1 MTSRRSFAGTALR
14 VVTYL
19 DKKAARPSLCF
30 AGTAL
35 RAATYPDFEVK
46 DVLYCFVVTAFRV
59 VTCRRASPV
68 ALMLR
73 FAGTALR
80 VVTHLLLLLMTLIL
94 CFEGTELLSR
104 YIPQALSSQ
113 GQIVLRRYRVSGSY
127 LPLVVLAVV
136 EEELRRY
143 RASSVNLLGYSTGD
157 TAIVLHKSCT
167 SSGYSLFRVSLAK
180 PIAWFVK
187 PLERTAPVI
196 ISNNLVELYGLGLN
210 YETCPRAIAL

>member
-1 MTSRRSFAGTALR
+1 MTSRRSFAGT
-14 VVTYL
+14 V
-19 DKKAARPSLCF
+19 
-30 AGTAL
+30 L

-94 CFEGTELLSR
+94 CFAGTALLSR

-136 EEELRRY
+136 EGKLRRYRASSSYLPRDRFQKRLHALRRY
-143 RASSVNLLGYSTGD
+143 RASSVNLLGYGTGD

-180 PIAWFVK
+180 PFAWFVK

>member
-1 MTSRRSFAGTALR
+1 M
-14 VVTYL
+14 
-19 DKKAARPSLCF
+19 
-30 AGTAL
+30 
-35 RAATYPDFEVK
+35 K

-94 CFEGTELLSR
+94 CFAGTELLSR

-113 GQIVLRRYRVSGSY
+113 GQIVLRGYRASSSY
-127 LPLVVLAVV
+127 LPRDRFQKRLHA
-136 EEELRRY
+136 LRRD
-143 RASSVNLLGYSTGD
+143 RASSVNLLGYGTSD
-157 TAIVLHKSCT
+157 TAIVLHKSCA

-180 PIAWFVK
+180 PFAWFVK

>member
-1 MTSRRSFAGTALR
+1 M
-14 VVTYL
+14 
-19 DKKAARPSLCF
+19 
-30 AGTAL
+30 
-35 RAATYPDFEVK
+35 K

-73 FAGTALR
+73 F
-80 VVTHLLLLLMTLIL
+80 V
-94 CFEGTELLSR
+94 GTELLSR

-136 EEELRRY
+136 EEELLRYRASSSYLPRDRFQKRLHALRRD
-143 RASSVNLLGYSTGD
+143 RASSVNLLGYGTGD
-157 TAIVLHKSCT
+157 TAIMLHKSCT

-180 PIAWFVK
+180 PFAWFVK